1 MIPDAASGG
10 PAEAQ
15 RRGESQQRQ
24 RVEACVLVRPH
35 LVGEGKNMQ
44 TDIAVNDTDQK
55 EGNPMNSNPNGG
67 RSCKEKQMNVI
78 TEATLVAVFVV
89 LCLSLAA
96 LAAEPPRP
104 KSPATARSEAPSLPF
119 SLTVATERIDLP
131 PYMWKKSGT
140 IMDFPLSSTTIRDEL
155 WVIYANG
162 MDPKV
167 FRWKGTN
174 IEDAVKE
181 PDGTIFVSP
190 GSTSKQPLKR
200 DDPRP
205 PVAKGQF
212 PLEVRRPYIFGGM
225 WYDSAEGKLYAPS
238 HCELYGFDGF
248 TRAVHLITSADKGL
262 TWQYV
267 GPIITRYDAG
277 GTMKDMRQQ
286 AGQSMDGGPG
296 DMHLTVDERSGYIYL
311 YGYVWTYPKTGSTDL
326 ELPKRQ
332 CKMWVAR
339 CAIAD
344 KMAPGKWQKFHNGG
358 WTEPGL
364 GGKAS
369 PVRAFNVTY
378 NTFLKKYISLNKDS
392 SISVC
397 SDLTRQ
403 DWSRRYRL
411 EGDLWKAKDW
421 WVTDENKRDVHVTGR
436 TFYVYMEGSRR
447 ARFELGDGRMEES
460 QGFATSGGGYWRS
473 PHLVV
478 TDPEVP
484 DEAYAITPS
493 FDSADPIEARRTRR
507 CDARDVV
514 YSSDGAGKRHW
525 QGNASTTRNSS
536 IEARFRG
543 RDIYWRA
550 VHDPESGKADVYIDD
565 QFQRTVNLYSPTPT
579 GLFMS
584 FIRTGLDASRP
595 HSIRIVVRGES
606 DPRSKGAAI
615 KHRWFECSAE
625 TYRASDGFSAVMGKE
640 RWDYL
645 QGRDGRY
652 QEMTFPFETS
662 RNAWI
667 GAGDAWIGIAA
678 MAPAAGNDVV
688 RRWVAPRDG
697 TVRIE
702 GPPTLKGAS
711 RDGLAVAMARNAEEL
726 WSAVL
731 HGPDPVTS
739 FYDKP
744 IAVRAGDGIAFIARK
759 CPPKQEA
766 EPAPGPGGPAKAQP
780 PEAQE
785 VLWDPTVTY
794 MP

>member
-1 MIPDAASGG
+1 MTMRHDSNHGG
-10 PAEAQ
+10 
-15 RRGESQQRQ
+15 
-24 RVEACVLVRPH
+24 
-35 LVGEGKNMQ
+35 
-44 TDIAVNDTDQK
+44 
-55 EGNPMNSNPNGG
+55 NSPSEN
-67 RSCKEKQMNVI
+67 QMNTI
-78 TEATLVAVFVV
+78 TRTISVAV
-89 LCLSLAA
+89 LQGLA
-96 LAAEPPRP
+96 LAAGAAEP
-104 KSPATARSEAPSLPF
+104 PSLPF
-119 SLTVATERIDLP
+119 SLKVTTETVDLP
-131 PYMWKKSGT
+131 PYMWKNSGT
-140 IMDFPLSSTTIRDEL
+140 YRDFPLSSTMVGDEL
-155 WVIYANG
+155 WEIYANG

-174 IEDAVKE
+174 IEDAQKE
-181 PDGTIFVSP
+181 PDGALFVSP
-190 GSTSKQPLKR
+190 GSTSKKPLSR
-200 DDPRP
+200 VDPRP

-212 PLEVRRPYIFGGM
+212 PPEVRRPYIFGGM

-238 HCELYGFDGF
+238 HCEIYEYDGF
-248 TRAVHLITSADKGL
+248 TRAIHLITSADKGL

-311 YGYVWTYPKTGSTDL
+311 YGYVWTYPKTGSTDQ

-344 KMAPGKWQKFHNGG
+344 KMAPGKWQKFYNGG
-358 WTEPGL
+358 WTEPGM

-369 PVRAFNVTY
+369 PVRAFSVTY

-397 SDLTRQ
+397 SDLTKQ

-411 EGDLWKAKDW
+411 EGDLWGAKEW
-421 WVTDENKRDVHVTGR
+421 WVTDENKRDFHVTGR
-436 TFYVYMEGSRR
+436 IFYVYMQGSRR
-447 ARFELGDGRMEES
+447 ARFELGDGRTEAS
-460 QGFATSGGGYWRS
+460 QGFAISGAGYWRS

-478 TDPEVP
+478 TDPGVP

-493 FDSADPIEARRTRR
+493 FDSADPIDARRTRR
-507 CDARDVV
+507 CDAREVV
-514 YSSDGAGKRHW
+514 YSSDGAGKPHW
-525 QGNASTTRNSS
+525 QDNASTTKNSS
-536 IEARFRG
+536 IEARFQG

-550 VHDPESGKADVYIDD
+550 IHDPESGKADVYIDD

-595 HSIRIVVRGES
+595 HTIRIVVRGES
-606 DPRSKGAAI
+606 DPRSKGTAI
-615 KHRWFECSAE
+615 KHRWFEYSAE

-640 RWDYL
+640 QWHYL

-652 QEMTFPFETS
+652 REMTFPFETPS
-662 RNAWI
+662 NTWI

-702 GPPTLKGAS
+702 GTPTLKGAN

-731 HGPDPVTS
+731 HGPEPVTNFFNKS
-739 FYDKP
+739 V
-744 IAVRAGDGIAFIARK
+744 AVRAGDGISFIARK
-759 CPPKQEA
+759 HPPELEVEA
-766 EPAPGPGGPAKAQP
+766 ELA
-780 PEAQE
+780 PEAQLSADE
-785 VLWDPTVTY
+785 LSAVADELSADQLSAVAREAQAKQAGLTQILWDPAVTY